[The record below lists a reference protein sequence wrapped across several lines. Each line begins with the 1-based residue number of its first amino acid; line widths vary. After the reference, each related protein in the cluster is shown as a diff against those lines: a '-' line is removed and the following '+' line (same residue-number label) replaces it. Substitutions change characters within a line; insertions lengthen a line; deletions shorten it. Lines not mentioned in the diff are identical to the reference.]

1 MSAGASARDRS
12 GGPGTGR
19 AVRGA
24 ALAGRRWGSGGPTR
38 GPGRDGPAARPVAP
52 GALASEAADGPR
64 LVARMRAART
74 TSAGDGPGE
83 GAEDGR
89 DAGWVAVDWGTS
101 RLRAWGMRGAAPVW
115 RASSERGMGAL
126 APSEFEGALRELIA
140 PHGALEAPVIACGMV
155 GARQGWV
162 EAPYAA
168 VPCPPLGAPV
178 RAPGALDVRVLPG
191 LSQASPPDV
200 MRGEETQIAGLIA
213 GEPRFDG
220 VAVLPG
226 THSKWARISA
236 GEVVA
241 FRTAMTG
248 ELFALLSERSV
259 LRHSVA
265 APEHDPVASS
275 GAFDAALADALARPE
290 ALAAALFTLRA
301 DGLLNGTPPAAL
313 RARLSGLLIGAELA
327 ALRPYWLGQDVAVIA
342 DGPLAEAYGA
352 ALAAQGV
359 GVRHLGA
366 EALTLAGLASARA
379 KEAA

>member
-1 MSAGASARDRS
+1 
-12 GGPGTGR
+12 
-19 AVRGA
+19 
-24 ALAGRRWGSGGPTR
+24 
-38 GPGRDGPAARPVAP
+38 
-52 GALASEAADGPR
+52 
-64 LVARMRAART
+64 MRAART

-101 RLRAWGMRGAAPVW
+101 RLRAWGMRGGEPVW
-115 RASSERGMGAL
+115 RAASERGMRTL
-126 APSEFEGALRELIA
+126 DPSEFEGALRELIA
-140 PHGALEAPVIACGMV
+140 PRGALDAPVIACGMV

-200 MRGEETQIAGLIA
+200 MRGEETQVAGLIA
-213 GEPRFDG
+213 TEPRFDG

-226 THSKWARISA
+226 THSKWARVSA

-259 LRHSVA
+259 LRHSVGA
-265 APEHDPVASS
+265 EGHDPK
-275 GAFDAALADALARPE
+275 AFETALADALARPE
-290 ALAAALFTLRA
+290 ALAAALFGLRA